1 MRNYRNFKD
10 YHIEQLSDPENAKI
24 YLSVALEDY
33 EKDGDIEAFS
43 LAMRDIA
50 EAQGGMAQFAERIS
64 LTRDDTLTALTKKIS
79 MGEDST
85 IELKRELPRRE
96 DLADE
101 IAAFANANGGAIL
114 IGVEDNGDIVGMDLQ
129 DLAKDEKIVIE
140 ICRDSIEP
148 TVHIVTEKLR
158 IDDKNLLKIEVP
170 RSLFVHQSSGRYF
183 IREGSSKR
191 RMPTEQLARLLQSR
205 SQARI
210 ISFDEQFVPNTYQ
223 DTLRETLYQRFI
235 TEGAT
240 EREQI
245 EDLLLKRRLLVK
257 EGQEYRASVAGVLMC
272 NDKPDDYLYNS
283 FIQAVF
289 YNGEEKDAN
298 YQIDAKDFKG
308 PLDEQ
313 ILHAFKFVQ
322 RYNQVS
328 ARKEI
333 GRVDRPQY
341 SMRAVFE
348 AVVNAVVHRDYSK
361 AGSKIRLFMF
371 ADRLELYSPGALANT
386 LTVDNLPYNQATRN
400 ELLARL
406 LSEIT
411 LEDDVRKQVV
421 RRHFLERRG
430 EGVGIILNESEQ
442 LSGKSPVYQ
451 MFGEEL
457 CLTIFAAKSLQE
469 EAES

>member
-1 MRNYRNFKD
+1 MF
-10 YHIEQLSDPENAKI
+10 
-24 YLSVALEDY
+24 
-33 EKDGDIEAFS
+33 
-43 LAMRDIA
+43 
-50 EAQGGMAQFAERIS
+50 
-64 LTRDDTLTALTKKIS
+64 DTLTELTEKIDL
-79 MGEDST
+79 GEDST
-85 IELKRELPRRE
+85 LELKRALPHRD

-101 IAAFANANGGAIL
+101 IAAFANAIGGVIL
-114 IGVEDNGDIVGMDLQ
+114 IGVDDDRTIVSLDRQELE
-129 DLAKDEKIVIE
+129 LAEKTVAQ
-140 ICRDSIEP
+140 ICRDSIDPRVHTFTEEP
-148 TVHIVTEKLR
+148 QIDEKE
-158 IDDKNLLKIEVP
+158 LLKIEVS
-170 RSLFVHQSSGRYF
+170 RSLFTHKSPNGYF
-183 IREGSSKR
+183 IRQGSSTIE
-191 RMPTEQLARLLQSR
+191 MPPEWLAMSFQNNLHGHGIPFDRQS
-205 SQARI
+205 
-210 ISFDEQFVPNTYQ
+210 VPNTYKG
-223 DTLRETLYQRFI
+223 TLREPLYRRFI
-235 TEGAT
+235 TEEAT

-245 EDLLLKRRLLVK
+245 DDLLLKRRLLAK

-272 NDKPDDYLYNS
+272 HDRPDDYLYNS
-283 FIQAVF
+283 FIQAV
-289 YNGEEKDAN
+289 YYSGITKDAN

-308 PLDEQ
+308 PLDQQ
-313 ILHAFKFVQ
+313 IVDAFKFVEK
-322 RYNQVS
+322 YNKVS

-469 EAES
+469 EAEP